1 MVGVCVPIQIIQIEM
16 FIIDKSVSSGIME
29 LVEIYMLKTHPKI
42 LILGLFS
49 AFFAAAA
56 FVLPKKPQN
65 SPVYGSPLAQKLEVE
80 CAASHD
86 TALAHIK
93 AYFAISDDLWDEY
106 LGGCHA
112 KIAGD
117 DLKGHAAKS
126 YTEHNEPIVAA
137 LYKALLEYGINPERV
152 SIKLVNSSDTPAQAV
167 QALADDGTIIHR
179 IELDLYRLN
188 KLSFAI
194 QKALIR
200 HEIMHLLNYDSLE
213 GSYIITML
221 YKLGYSAKALEK
233 VPAMIAYRHQRE
245 LRADLLAGCDHP
257 EVAQSLQ
264 EYFAS
269 YMKITDQDNQKLWTT
284 HPSDKQRHEQLAQL
298 LTKMDASSVR
308 A

>member
-1 MVGVCVPIQIIQIEM
+1 MED
-16 FIIDKSVSSGIME
+16 FI
-29 LVEIYMLKTHPKI
+29 MLKRYQLS

-49 AFFAAAA
+49 AFFALALLA
-56 FVLPKKPQN
+56 PKNPQI
-65 SPVYGSPLAQKLEVE
+65 SPFYGSNLAQEL
-80 CAASHD
+80 AADRQAVHD
-86 TALAHIK
+86 EALAHIK
-93 AYFAISDDLWDEY
+93 ADFAVSEDLWQEFMGDYQAKVASDDLR
-106 LGGCHA
+106 G
-112 KIAGD
+112 IS
-117 DLKGHAAKS
+117 LKWTHIN
-126 YTEHNEPIVAA
+126 TEPIVAA
-137 LYKALLEYGINPERV
+137 ARKALQEYGINPERV
-152 SIKLVNSSDTPAQAV
+152 VIKLVNSSDTPAQAI
-167 QALADDGTIIHR
+167 QSLANDGTIIHS

-188 KLSFAI
+188 KLSFSV
-194 QKALIR
+194 QEALLR

-221 YKLGYSAKALEK
+221 YKLGYSAQQLEK
-233 VPAMIAYRHQRE
+233 KPAMIAYRHQRE

-298 LTKMDASSVR
+298 LTTMGAPSTSI